1 MSWKHQ
7 LYEIFK
13 AEKWAIQSPG
23 WERGHMIYPQSFKVS
38 LMHTNFVTR
47 SQKNLMF
54 WIFFAQAL
62 LLLFKKRRKVSGQ
75 KMRTAYRIVRM
86 LKTYLGI
93 YDFALMF
100 DYYIT
105 AVKDVEA
112 STANPF
118 WVKFELFTILI
129 SYDIIV
135 FVFDI
140 YLDFFIEMMMLSS
153 SFKFHAV
160 FDVCSTDWPKK
171 DSAFLSS
178 IAFL

>member
-7 LYEIFK
+7 LYEIFE

-75 KMRTAYRIVRM
+75 KMRTAYRIVRI
-86 LKTYLGI
+86 LKTYLGV
-93 YDFALMF
+93 
-100 DYYIT
+100 YYYRGSLTSTVSTSTNSTNTSFSAIG
-105 AVKDVEA
+105 VKLLIVE
-112 STANPF
+112 F
-118 WVKFELFTILI
+118 LELA
-129 SYDIIV
+129 
-135 FVFDI
+135 
-140 YLDFFIEMMMLSS
+140 M
-153 SFKFHAV
+153 
-160 FDVCSTDWPKK
+160 
-171 DSAFLSS
+171 
-178 IAFL
+178 